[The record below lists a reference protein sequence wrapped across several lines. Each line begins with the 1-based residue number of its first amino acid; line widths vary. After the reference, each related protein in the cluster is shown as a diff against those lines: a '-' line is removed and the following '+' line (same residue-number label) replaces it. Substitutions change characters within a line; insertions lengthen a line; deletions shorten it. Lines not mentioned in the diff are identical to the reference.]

1 MERRYQERHLTLTG
15 LVGVAHRSFEPR
27 SSKITGIVVRV
38 DCEDDWVYHRLTV
51 RKGSVE
57 FHRLHRGSLDGYEE
71 VLLGALSGER
81 SSVCLS
87 FGRAIKTG
95 TGWPPNQE
103 VYDKC
108 KQIYDGDS
116 E

>member
-1 MERRYQERHLTLTG
+1 MHVIFLAPHFPANQRRFVQG
-15 LVGVAHRSFEPR
+15 LKNVGARV
-27 SSKITGIVVRV
+27 TGIGDVPVGAIGEGLRS
-38 DCEDDWVYHRLTV
+38 L
-51 RKGSVE
+51 
-57 FHRLHRGSLDGYEE
+57 LDGYEE